1 MNDSPRTLLEYAKYL
16 TTLNLRLFP
25 IITNG
30 NLPAIKKYPQL
41 ASQDLTAHLKYWNK
55 RAPYNIGVAAGLN
68 PLTNRSLVI
77 LDFDSPE
84 HKNSPG
90 LETFKTIKQFLPPTF
105 TVQSANNGLHLYY
118 WTDEETIER
127 LDIRTRT
134 SVEHDGI
141 PHSGL
146 PGVDIRANG
155 GYVVGPGS
163 WRQQKTYKIVKS
175 LPIADLPLHLFET
188 IKRRKDNAPRCGS
201 TGPDSERGTNGPGGS
216 VTNSL
221 TTDSTPSKYSEFPD
235 QIPTGGRD
243 DQVFR
248 YACSWRERGYSL
260 EHCKILMRELHSRL
274 EPSDSDPI
282 TLADCTAKLE
292 RAFRE
297 YKPGG
302 NPDDN
307 WTQLV
312 QPDTNS
318 VIQVPS
324 HEVESMQKALGRFV
338 FIESRNRVADLN
350 KHPNYAVLSLEEF
363 KNSYKNVWVNKKQL
377 PTVWIVHKGRQ
388 TVRDTIYWPSAERI
402 TTHKKESFFNTYTG
416 SDLPVPKEVD
426 HDKIAVFTEH
436 IKYLFPAEEPRRR
449 LLDWISTTIQLPAKR
464 IPWAP
469 LLVSSPGVGKGWIY
483 QVLRKLL
490 GSHNCSMVALADLEK
505 SGQYNEYLSGTTLV
519 CLDDIKKAMNADI
532 AQLLSSQMT
541 ESYLNINHKYGGKGM
556 EYVFSN
562 FIAFSNYFDAVN
574 IEDNDRR
581 FWVYQIEAAQRE
593 AQYYTD
599 LFEWLETDGPAHLE
613 LYMRQRDISQFKY
626 AEPPPMTKAKRAMVD
641 ASMDNIERL
650 VSDSIDDHVGPF
662 QADIVD
668 SQVVESFVKQQLDIS
683 NLTRADAY
691 QVRRVYTK
699 FTDSLPQDRY
709 RVNLSETSTNKR
721 YRLRTVRNTDTWV
734 QATPSAIAEEF
745 RRAWMFG
752 MGRQAPSVQ
761 EVREDDS

>member
-1 MNDSPRTLLEYAKYL
+1 MNDTPHTILEYAQYL

-55 RAPYNIGVAAGLN
+55 RTPYNIGVAAGLN
-68 PLTNRSLVI
+68 PLTGRSLVI

-90 LETFKTIKQFLPPTF
+90 LETFKTIKEYLPPTF
-105 TVQSANNGLHLYY
+105 TVQSCNNGLHLYY

-134 SVEHDGI
+134 SVKHDGI
-141 PHSGL
+141 PLTGL

-163 WRQQKTYKIVKS
+163 WRQQKTYRILKS

-188 IKRRKDNAPRCGS
+188 IKRRKDES
-201 TGPDSERGTNGPGGS
+201 TGRSPERGNTGTAVAN
-216 VTNSL
+216 VTQSL
-221 TTDSTPSKYSEFPD
+221 ITDTTPSKYSEFPD
-235 QIPTGGRD
+235 QIPAGGRD
-243 DQVFR
+243 DTVFR
-248 YACSWRERGYSL
+248 YACSWRERGYAL

-274 EPSDSDPI
+274 EPVASDPI
-282 TLADCTAKLE
+282 SLEDCTAKLE

-312 QPDTNS
+312 QPATRA
-318 VIQVPS
+318 VVQVPS
-324 HEVESMQKALGRFV
+324 HEVDSMQKALSRFV

-350 KHPNYAVLSLEEF
+350 KHPNYAVLTLDEF

-377 PTVWIVHKGRQ
+377 PTVWLVHKGRQ

-402 TTHKKESFFNTYTG
+402 TQHKKESFFNTYTG
-416 SDLPVPKEVD
+416 SDLLVPKEVS
-426 HDKIAVFTEH
+426 HDKIAVFLNH
-436 IKYLFPAEEPRRR
+436 IKYLFPDEEPRNR
-449 LLDWISTTIQLPAKR
+449 LLDWFATTVQKPDKR
-464 IPWAP
+464 IPWSP
-469 LLVSSPGVGKGWIY
+469 LLVSTPGVGKGWLY
-483 QVLRKLL
+483 KALRKIL
-490 GSHNCSMVALADLEK
+490 GSHNCSLITLTDLEK
-505 SGQYNEYLSGTTLV
+505 SSQYNEYLSGTTLV

-626 AEPPPMTKAKRAMVD
+626 AEPPPMTKAKKAMVD
-641 ASMDNIERL
+641 ASMSNIEQL
-650 VSDSIDDHVGPF
+650 ISDSIDDHVGPF
-662 QADIVD
+662 QGDIVD
-668 SQVVESFVKQQLDIS
+668 SQVVESFVKQQLDIDRLS
-683 NLTRADAY
+683 RADAY

-699 FTDSLPQDRY
+699 FTNSLAQDRY
-709 RVNLSETSTNKR
+709 RVNLSETNTNKR
-721 YRLRTVRNTDTWV
+721 YRLRSVRNTDTWL
-734 QATPSAIAEEF
+734 QANPSAIAEEF
-745 RRAWMFG
+745 KRVWLFS

-761 EVREDDS
+761 EVRGEDNT